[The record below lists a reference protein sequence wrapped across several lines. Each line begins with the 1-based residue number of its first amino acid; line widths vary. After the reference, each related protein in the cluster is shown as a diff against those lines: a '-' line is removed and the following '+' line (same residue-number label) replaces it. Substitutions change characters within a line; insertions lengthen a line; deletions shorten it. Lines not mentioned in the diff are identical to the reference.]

1 MFTALPLSILR
12 GLIRGFALFFG
23 VFSALNIFIS
33 RFGTARAEDIWWIQF
48 DYLPSWSVA
57 ILSAVLAAALLC
69 YAIRPEM
76 SELRK
81 VVTSGVC
88 FVYAI
93 FALVNVFEYYSLLNS
108 GAFTTRFPVPFS
120 LFIVFGFILTG
131 IVAWTLNDRKSKI
144 SEFVLMGTFALL
156 GVLLF
161 PLAQIYT
168 FGFTDYSRQADIAVV
183 FGARAFADGRLSTTL
198 SDRVD
203 RSIELYHAGYV
214 PKLLFTGGIDADGV
228 NEPQMMKNYAVARG
242 VDPAHIILD
251 DQGDNTDNSARNTVP
266 LFHEMEATRVLAISQ
281 NFHLPRIKMT
291 YRAEGF
297 NVLTVP
303 AHSDHFI
310 PGTHRNLARETIAFW
325 AYWLRSGVRDLRVP

>member
-1 MFTALPLSILR
+1 M
-12 GLIRGFALFFG
+12 
-23 VFSALNIFIS
+23 
-33 RFGTARAEDIWWIQF
+33 
-48 DYLPSWSVA
+48 
-57 ILSAVLAAALLC
+57 
-69 YAIRPEM
+69 
-76 SELRK
+76 
-81 VVTSGVC
+81 
-88 FVYAI
+88 YAI